1 MDNNIVMMEKE
12 KIIASDENISVTR
25 HFDEQEFYPHKH
37 EFIELVYIISGQ
49 MRHTVDR
56 QEYMLSHGDMLMIN
70 YDQTHSFKPY
80 GRAEYVNILLVP
92 SFFES
97 TLINSENMYE
107 IFEISMFSEFSGR
120 DIHKMPFVTFDGSDL
135 LRVEEIILCMLDE
148 FKNKKSGY
156 KSVLSGYMR
165 VLFSLLIRKMCECGG
180 RDIRMRQITVEL
192 MEYIDR
198 NLGNKITLEEL
209 AKRCFYNTSYLSRLF
224 KKQSGITLSEY
235 IRKKRMERAAELLR
249 QDKTQSVHAVM
260 EQCGYSDSKLF
271 YAHFQE
277 CYHTTPRNFRNQR

>member
-1 MDNNIVMMEKE
+1 MDNNVVMMEKE

-25 HFDEQEFYPHKH
+25 HFNEQEFYPHKH
-37 EFIELVYIISGQ
+37 EFVELVYIISGK
-49 MRHTVDR
+49 MRHTVDG
-56 QEYMLSHGDMLMIN
+56 QEYMLSHGDMLLIN
-70 YDQTHSFKPY
+70 YNQIHSFKSY
-80 GRAEYVNILLVP
+80 GSAEYVNILLVP

-120 DIHKMPFVTFDGSDL
+120 DIRKMPFVTFDGSDL
-135 LRVEEIILCMLDE
+135 MRVKEIIVCMLDE
-148 FKNKKSGY
+148 FKKKKSGY

-180 RDIRMRQITVEL
+180 QDISMRHITVEL
-192 MEYIDR
+192 MEYIDH
-198 NLGNKITLEEL
+198 NLGSKITMEEL
-209 AKRCFYNTSYLSRLF
+209 VKRCFYNPSYLSRLF
-224 KKQSGITLSEY
+224 KKQSGLTLSEY
-235 IRKKRMERAAELLR
+235 IRKKRMERAAELLQ
-249 QDKTQSVHAVM
+249 QDTALSVHAVM

-271 YAHFQE
+271 YTHFQE